1 VNETVITLT
10 VTLLAATLRV
20 ATPLLFAALGETLVE
35 RAGVLNLGI
44 EGAMFLGAMVGFVA
58 AYFSHSLWLG
68 VVAACMAGALVGLLM
83 ALLAVYLGVNQHVA
97 GLGLTLL
104 MTGLA
109 LYLFLI
115 IFGAQQV
122 PPKVEPFPQ
131 PALAAWLGPVA
142 PIFEQYTL
150 TYLAL
155 LFVPALWWLLKHTHF
170 GLQVRAVGENPSAAD
185 VAGVNVFRTRLLALV
200 IGGALMGL
208 GGAFLSLAQLGA
220 FTFGIIAG
228 RGWVAIAL
236 VIFGNW
242 SPVKVLWG
250 ALLFGGFQALE
261 LRLQASGF
269 QLPYQALLAL
279 PYLVTIAALALA
291 GRNVSAPS
299 ALLKPYQRE
308 A

>member
-1 VNETVITLT
+1 MPETITMAI

-20 ATPLLFAALGETLVE
+20 ATPLLFAALGETLTE

-44 EGAMFLGAMVGFVA
+44 EGTMFLGAMAGFVA
-58 AYFSHSLWLG
+58 AYFSGSLWIG
-68 VVAACMAGALVGLLM
+68 VLAACVAGALAGLLM

-97 GLGLTLL
+97 GIGITLL
-104 MTGLA
+104 TTGLA
-109 LYLFLI
+109 LYLFRI
-115 IFGAQQV
+115 IFGEQQV
-122 PPKVEPFPQ
+122 PPKIAPFPQ
-131 PALAAWLGPVA
+131 LNLGGWLGPIA
-142 PIFEQYTL
+142 PIFEQYGL

-155 LFVPALWWLLKHTHF
+155 LLVPALWWLLTRTHF
-170 GLQVRAVGENPSAAD
+170 GLRVRAVGENPAAAD
-185 VAGVNVFRTRLLALV
+185 VAGVNVFRTRLLALA

-208 GGAFLSLAQLGA
+208 GGAFLSMAQLGA
-220 FTFGIIAG
+220 FTFGSISG

-242 SPVKVLWG
+242 SPLKVLGG
-250 ALLFGGFQALE
+250 ALLFVGFQALQ

-299 ALLKPYQRE
+299 ALLKPYHRE

>member
-1 VNETVITLT
+1 MFAIITLF
-10 VTLLAATLRV
+10 AATLRV

-44 EGAMFLGAMVGFVA
+44 EGTMFIGAMVGFVA
-58 AYFSHSLWLG
+58 AYFSGSLWLG
-68 VVAACMAGALVGLLM
+68 VVAAGVAGALVGLLM
-83 ALLAVYLGVNQHVA
+83 ALLVVYLGVNQHVA

-109 LYLFLI
+109 LYLFRI

-122 PPKVEPFPQ
+122 PPKIEPFAQ
-131 PALAAWLGPVA
+131 PNLAAWLGPVA

-150 TYLAL
+150 TYVAL
-155 LFVPALWWLLKHTHF
+155 LLAPGLWWLLKRTHF
-170 GLQVRAVGENPSAAD
+170 GLRVRAVGENPSAAD

-242 SPVKVLWG
+242 SPAKVLWG

-291 GRNVSAPS
+291 GRNVNAPS

>member
-1 VNETVITLT
+1 MTALI
-10 VTLLAATLRV
+10 TLLAATLRV

-35 RAGVLNLGI
+35 RAGILNLGI
-44 EGAMFLGAMVGFVA
+44 EGTMFLGAMAGFVA

-68 VVAACMAGALVGLLM
+68 VAAACVAGALAGLLM
-83 ALLAVYLGVNQHVA
+83 ALLAVYLGVNQHVS
-97 GLGLTLL
+97 GIGITLL
-104 MTGLA
+104 LTGLA
-109 LYLFLI
+109 LYFFRI
-115 IFGAQQV
+115 IFGEQQV
-122 PPKVEPFPQ
+122 PPKITPFPQ
-131 PALAAWLGPVA
+131 WNFTSVFGPVT
-142 PIFEQYTL
+142 PLFEQYTL

-155 LFVPALWWLLKHTHF
+155 LLAPTLWWVLNRTHF
-170 GLQVRAVGENPSAAD
+170 GLRVRAVGENPEAAD
-185 VAGVNVFRTRLLALV
+185 VAGVNVFQIRLLALA

-220 FTFGIIAG
+220 FTFGIISG

-250 ALLFGGFQALE
+250 ALIFGGFQALQ
-261 LRLQASGF
+261 LRLQAAGF

-299 ALLKPYQRE
+299 ALLKPYHRE

>member
-1 VNETVITLT
+1 MNESLTITI

-20 ATPLLFAALGETLVE
+20 ATPLLFAALGETLTE

-44 EGAMFLGAMVGFVA
+44 EGTMFLGAMAGFVA
-58 AYFSHSLWLG
+58 AYFSGSLWVG
-68 VVAACMAGALVGLLM
+68 VVAACVAGALAGLLM

-97 GLGLTLL
+97 GIGITLL
-104 MTGLA
+104 STGLA
-109 LYLFLI
+109 LYLFRI
-115 IFGAQQV
+115 IFGEQQV
-122 PPKVEPFPQ
+122 PPKITPFPQ
-131 PALAAWLGPVA
+131 LNLAGWLGPLT
-142 PIFEQYTL
+142 PIFEQYGL

-155 LFVPALWWLLKHTHF
+155 LLVPALWWVLNRTHF
-170 GLQVRAVGENPSAAD
+170 GLRVRAVGENPAAAD
-185 VAGVNVFRTRLLALV
+185 VAGVNVFRTRLLALA

-242 SPVKVLWG
+242 SPRKVLGG
-250 ALLFGGFQALE
+250 ALLFGGFQALQ

-299 ALLKPYQRE
+299 ALLKPYHRE

>member
-1 VNETVITLT
+1 MNETVITLT

-68 VVAACMAGALVGLLM
+68 VVAAGAAGALVGLLM

-109 LYLFLI
+109 LYLFRI

-122 PPKVEPFPQ
+122 PPKIEPFPQ
-131 PALAAWLGPVA
+131 PDLGAWLGPVA
-142 PIFEQYTL
+142 PIFEQYAL
-150 TYLAL
+150 TYMAL